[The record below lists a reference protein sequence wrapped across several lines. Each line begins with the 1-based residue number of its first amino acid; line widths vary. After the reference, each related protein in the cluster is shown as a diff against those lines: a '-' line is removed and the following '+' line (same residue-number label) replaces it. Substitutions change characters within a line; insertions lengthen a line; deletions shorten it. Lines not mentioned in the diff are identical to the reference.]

1 MSLRNI
7 YGILFALLFL
17 AYPAL
22 VYFGTLH
29 YSPRIVSLIIILCL
43 IVRLFSSSANR
54 LAKIVF
60 PATLIG
66 LTLCVV
72 SALLDNEV
80 YIQYLPVIYS
90 GLFFL
95 AFGSTILHPPSMI
108 EVFARAIAPSL
119 SPKEVSYC
127 KTITFIWILFFAIN
141 GLISAI
147 TVCCATFKFW
157 AYYNGLISYILMFLI
172 FASEFL
178 YRHWK
183 FRKYVGLPTD
193 RFLKKI
199 FPPIK

>member
-1 MSLRNI
+1 MTVRKI
-7 YGILFALLFL
+7 YGILFTLLFL
-17 AYPAL
+17 GYPAL

-29 YSPRIVSLIIILCL
+29 FSPRIVSLIIILCL
-43 IVRLFSSSANR
+43 ILRLILSSENR

-95 AFGSTILHPPSMI
+95 AFSATILHPPSMI
-108 EVFARAIAPSL
+108 EVFARAIAPRLSL
-119 SPKEVSYC
+119 AEISYC

-157 AYYNGLISYILMFLI
+157 AYYNGFVSYIVMFLI
-172 FASEFL
+172 FTSEFL

-183 FRKYVGLPTD
+183 FRRYVGLPTD
-193 RFLKKI
+193 RVLKKI
-199 FPPIK
+199 FPPI